1 MPYLLDTCTFL
12 WAADDPEKL
21 GREARKVL
29 ENERGIYASA
39 VSAWE
44 IQVKYG
50 NGKLELSRPP
60 RAWWAEE
67 LDRLGF
73 MALPLDASAVF
84 LLGGLTEA
92 HRDPFDRMLI
102 CQALYHGLVLLTP
115 DPLMHKYPVPVIW

>member
-21 GREARKVL
+21 GRGARKVL
-29 ENERGIYASA
+29 EDESAVYASA

-50 NGKLELSRPP
+50 TGKLDLRRPP
-60 RAWWAEE
+60 RAWWTSE
-67 LDRLGF
+67 LERLGF
-73 MALPLDASAVF
+73 MALPLEASAVF
-84 LLGGLTEA
+84 LLGALGEF

-115 DPLMHKYPVPVIW
+115 DPLIQEYPVPVIW